1 VQLVSTQLGWG
12 QAPSGVRASTY
23 ADPGYKEYAKGF
35 ADLVL
40 SIIEAQDPTKC
51 CTEPVP
57 YKGLQFVG
65 VPEFVTLGDQV
76 TKELAN
82 VIAGNENV
90 DDAIKTIDAIANQW
104 ATDNGYQ

>member
-1 VQLVSTQLGWG
+1 MPTP
-12 QAPSGVRASTY
+12 ATRNTR
-23 ADPGYKEYAKGF
+23 KGF

-51 CTEPVP
+51 CVDAVP

-82 VIAGNENV
+82 VIAGNESA
-90 DDAIKTIDAIANQW
+90 DDAIKKIDDMANSW
-104 ATDNGYQ
+104 AKDNGYQ